1 MLISTFF
8 FIFQA
13 KLCVKQQEN
22 NNKNNKKK
30 MKMEKPK
37 RTTNKKCEM
46 RIPFW
51 AAAPAGWSLC
61 MPCNKVCVCVT

>member
-1 MLISTFF
+1 
-8 FIFQA
+8 
-13 KLCVKQQEN
+13 
-22 NNKNNKKK
+22 
-30 MKMEKPK
+30 MEKPK